1 MKNKFLLLC
10 LTALAVLAF
19 SCSDDSD
26 DVKKEED
33 DDQPPVG
40 ETRGMNIQDAQS
52 LVLLGPAPNGRIGD
66 VRPAYTPNLYKIT
79 EGGSMEVVKF
89 LDAQGNV
96 IDTKEAGTNVL
107 VRWIT
112 PMNDEYV
119 ALTGDFVFPDSI
131 STKHYTTLLLRKTDG
146 AIFDFTQGG
155 LVPPWKRLG
164 EAVVKADGAGNLYY
178 LTMDNAAGSVKKLD
192 VSNPQQP
199 AVSGYTSTGQEA
211 RYFEMDAHG
220 NCLYKYGE
228 SGGVTQANGTA
239 DLRIRKANGGIFEVK
254 VDGRDNREAWLG
266 NNGSFYFITY
276 TWDNGYLPAIHRIT
290 ITGSEIA
297 INTVWS
303 ANDDLD
309 VNDAVG
315 SMMRTESQGAYMIRK
330 ENSVVFVDTYF
341 NRNLHWEFFEEDN
354 TVRKFE
360 LPQVEEGALL
370 VYSERYYYIASG
382 TNLYKVDLDTHAYES
397 LLPENAYEVYTMNVS
412 ADDVVQ
418 FSAMRFSDGKKI
430 VAEISAAGALTVV
443 SEELEAAAIV
453 LQRLN

>member
-10 LTALAVLAF
+10 MTALAVLAF

-33 DDQPPVG
+33 DDQPPVA
-40 ETRGMNIQDAQS
+40 ETRGMSIKDAKS
-52 LVLLGPAPNGRIGD
+52 LVLLGPVLNGRVGD
-66 VRPAYTPNLYKIT
+66 VRPPYTPNLYKIT
-79 EGGSMEVVKF
+79 AGGSMEVVEF
-89 LDAQGNV
+89 LDVLGNV
-96 IDTKEAGTNVL
+96 IDPKEAGTYVT
-107 VRWIT
+107 VYSIT
-112 PMNDEYV
+112 PMNDDYV
-119 ALTGDFVFPDSI
+119 ALLGDFNFPDSV
-131 STKHYTTLLLRKTDG
+131 STKHYTALLLRKSDG
-146 AIFDFTQGG
+146 AIFDFSEGG
-155 LVPPWKRLG
+155 LSPHLKRLG
-164 EAVVKADGAGNLYY
+164 EEVVKADDSGNLYY
-178 LTMDNAAGSVKKLD
+178 RTSDTNGAVKKLTIA
-192 VSNPQQP
+192 NPEQL
-199 AVSGYTSTGQEA
+199 AVSGYTSTGQQA
-211 RYFEMDAHG
+211 QYFEMDAHG

-228 SGGVTQANGTA
+228 SDGVTQANGAA

-276 TWDNGYLPAIHRIT
+276 TWDNGYLPAIHKIA

-315 SMMRTESQGAYMIRK
+315 SMMRTESQGAYLIRK

-360 LPQVEEGALL
+360 LPQIEEGALL
-370 VYSERYYYIASG
+370 VYSEKYYYIASG
-382 TNLYKVDLDTHAYES
+382 TSLYKVDLDTHEYES

-412 ADDVVQ
+412 TDDVVQ
-418 FSAMRFSDGKKI
+418 LSAMRFSDGKKI
-430 VAEISAAGALTVV
+430 VAEISATGTLTVV
-443 SEELEAAAIV
+443 SEELDAPAIV